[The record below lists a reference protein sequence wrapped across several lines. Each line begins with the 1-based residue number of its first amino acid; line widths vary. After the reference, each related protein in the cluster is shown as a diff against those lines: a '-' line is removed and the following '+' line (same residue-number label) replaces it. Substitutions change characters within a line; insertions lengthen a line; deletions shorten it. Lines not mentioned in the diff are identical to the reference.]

1 MDKTPTFLGFLI
13 DSAAKL
19 KGQLKRACGRV
30 FFLFV
35 IIYNNLNEK
44 FNYAFNFITI
54 KIEFQSNN

>member
-30 FFLFV
+30 FLFV

-44 FNYAFNFITI
+44 FNYALIL
-54 KIEFQSNN
+54 